1 MTNESTVD
9 TFVPK
14 SWNEYVGQD
23 KVKDQL
29 KTYIDASVATNTP
42 FQHTLLFGPPGCGKT
57 TLAEIIANELGDAF
71 KDLTMPVDQKV
82 LEDTVTMFQGVLF
95 LDEIHRATKKQQED
109 LLNLLQFGFM
119 QSKAG
124 YKIEAGWL
132 TIIAAT
138 TKPTLLDDA
147 VLDRFQF
154 KPDFIPYTDEEMAR
168 IIGDMAMRVSD
179 VDLVITDADC
189 HVLAKAAGGKP
200 RAARDIVLAARA
212 LAVRD
217 STPSV
222 EDILYQVGVD
232 ADGLGPQHMR
242 YLETLKRF
250 GGVAGL
256 AKIAGVLG
264 MGGGYVQDLEKVL
277 FRNGFIDHSDKGR
290 RLTAT
295 GYRKVNTGTAD
306 YTRDRTR

>member
-1 MTNESTVD
+1 MTSESTVD

-14 SWNEYVGQD
+14 SWDEYVGQE
-23 KVKDQL
+23 KVKNQL

-124 YKIEAGWL
+124 YQIKAGWL

-154 KPDFIPYTDEEMAR
+154 KPDFVPYTDEEMAR
-168 IIGDMAMRVSD
+168 IIGDMAMRVTD
-179 VDLVITDADC
+179 VDLVISDADC
-189 HVLAKAAGGKP
+189 LSLARATGGKP

-212 LAVRD
+212 LAVRNPI
-217 STPSV
+217 PSI

-232 ADGLGPQHMR
+232 IDGLGPQHMR
-242 YLETLKRF
+242 YLEALQRF

-256 AKIAGVLG
+256 AKITSVLG
-264 MGGGYVQDLEKVL
+264 MGSGYVQDLEKVL

-290 RLTAT
+290 RLTAAGYSKLST
-295 GYRKVNTGTAD
+295 GSAN
-306 YTRDRTR
+306 YTRDKK

>member
-14 SWNEYVGQD
+14 SWNEYVGQG

-154 KPDFIPYTDEEMAR
+154 KPDFIPYTDEEMAQ

-179 VDLVITDADC
+179 VDLVITDDDC

-256 AKIAGVLG
+256 AKIANVLG

-277 FRNGFIDHSDKGR
+277 FRNGFIDHSEKGR

-295 GYRKVNTGTAD
+295 GYRKVNTGTAN
-306 YTRDRTR
+306 YTRERTR